1 MFNTTTTTMTNLHL
15 FIKYKKGQPYYC
27 YLEDGIQY
35 QMDFKSLLRLKEFV
49 TNRKNVNNSVLPINE
64 WYKQLQREDKKKVIV
79 AINRSYSIKVQ
90 ESYY

>member
-1 MFNTTTTTMTNLHL
+1 
-15 FIKYKKGQPYYC
+15 
-27 YLEDGIQY
+27 
-35 QMDFKSLLRLKEFV
+35 MDFKSLLRLKEFV
-49 TNRKNVNNSVLPINE
+49 TNRKNVNNRVLPINE